1 MRSLL
6 FCQVFPLALM
16 SSSIFEFVGK
26 KKGSKKK
33 PRWRWRRGGGRLDR
47 GAINH
52 GHVAAIKT
60 TLASRTVLSRPSD
73 GPLVATGTHL
83 GTGTEKIE
91 RGQKVVERDR
101 VRE

>member
-1 MRSLL
+1 
-6 FCQVFPLALM
+6 M

-26 KKGSKKK
+26 KKGSKKKQKK

-73 GPLVATGTHL
+73 GPLVATGTHV
-83 GTGTEKIE
+83 GTGKEKIE